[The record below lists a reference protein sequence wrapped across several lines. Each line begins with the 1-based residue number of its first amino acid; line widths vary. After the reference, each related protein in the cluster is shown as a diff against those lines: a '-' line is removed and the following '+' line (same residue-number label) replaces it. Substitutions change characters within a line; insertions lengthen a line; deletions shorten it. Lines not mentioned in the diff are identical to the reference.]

1 MTKKLRN
8 IFMTIRGALTL
19 RNLLAFLCALALLA
33 VIVKGFRIEAKIDQV
48 RQADALYAQNLRI
61 PAEEAYAAA
70 LANGA
75 IRYREAHIRE
85 RLAGLAPVTR
95 LREEILKSK
104 SELLSAAGRGDF
116 DAFLT
121 AYETY
126 GLFGRLSLE
135 GEWAAE
141 YTELNERY
149 ELASTV
155 GAAFSAFRA
164 DYAAELA
171 ANLEAGDY
179 GDESAKWALLRIPA
193 PFFADHASASPPA
206 SPASADVP
214 SAEAETSKSESLNAL
229 LGDYDRRKL
238 KKLAAAGQYDRMLDE
253 AAATLGSYAQHGF
266 DAPWVQEQAE
276 ETAGRVLRKELDGSS
291 FAAFAGHAR
300 SFAYFASAA
309 GLRSDLSVWIEARVG
324 ELAARADAQVADR
337 RFREAIALYE
347 ALGGYADTGDAVAR
361 AESAWTRAEPLRILE
376 RWDSSHTYSFAVTGQ
391 DRFGADVYAAALDE
405 SGVLHY
411 GTESGG
417 RATVRSAP
425 QELAVAG
432 ARGLALEESL
442 SGGEAPVFVA
452 ESESTSRRAV
462 YTALLARSDSLDLMF
477 RIEADGYTIENG
489 GQTLRANHPIDADE
503 DGQTAV
509 YERSGD
515 VFSFVELEGGTLDIG
530 GGNPASYPGQ
540 QVSARL
546 TVLESGYGQA
556 RAQAEDGSRLLLRGS
571 VNFEPGT
578 YEVTGVFEGNYEI
591 IAWPEAAEAAA
602 TGSDAPSVSDD
613 VSPSGDGMADGAA
626 SPDEA
631 SGMPAEPGAT
641 ASEDAAAGS
650 GTAEQSAAGTVEE
663 GLASPETDP
672 GGSGSL
678 PAPVAVSVPVF
689 EVDAARGF

>member
-8 IFMTIRGALTL
+8 IFMTIRGVLTL

-33 VIVKGFRIEAKIDQV
+33 VIVKGFRIEAKIGQV
-48 RQADALYAQNLRI
+48 RQADAWYAQNLRI

-164 DYAAELA
+164 EYAAELA

-193 PFFADHASASPPA
+193 PFFADHASTSPPA
-206 SPASADVP
+206 STDVP
-214 SAEAETSKSESLNAL
+214 SAEAEASKSESLNAL

-238 KKLAAAGQYDRMLDE
+238 KKLAAAGQYDSMLDE

-276 ETAGRVLRKELDGSS
+276 ETAGTVLRKELDGSA

-300 SFAYFASAA
+300 SFADFASAA
-309 GLRSDLSVWIEARVG
+309 GLRSDLNAWIEARVG
-324 ELAARADAQVADR
+324 ELTARADARVADR

-376 RWDSSHTYSFAVTGQ
+376 RWDPSHTYSFAVTGQ
-391 DRFGADVYAAALDE
+391 DRFGADTYAAALDE
-405 SGVLHY
+405 RGVLHY

-425 QELAVAG
+425 QELAVDG
-432 ARGLALEESL
+432 ARGLALEDSL
-442 SGGEAPVFVA
+442 SDGEAPVFVA
-452 ESESTSRRAV
+452 ESESTSRRAI
-462 YTALLARSDSLDLMF
+462 YTALLARNDSLDLMF
-477 RIEADGYTIENG
+477 RIEADSYTIENG
-489 GQTLRANHPIDADE
+489 GQTLRANHPIDAE
-503 DGQTAV
+503 ETGQTAV

-540 QVSARL
+540 KVSARL

-556 RAQAEDGSRLLLRGS
+556 RVQAEDGSRLLLRGS

-578 YEVTGVFEGNYEI
+578 YEVTGVFEGNHEI
-591 IAWPEAAEAAA
+591 IAWPEAAEAAEP
-602 TGSDAPSVSDD
+602 TENDAPSGSGG
-613 VSPSGDGMADGAA
+613 VSPSDDGTADEAA
-626 SPDEA
+626 S
-631 SGMPAEPGAT
+631 T
-641 ASEDAAAGS
+641 
-650 GTAEQSAAGTVEE
+650 
-663 GLASPETDP
+663 ETDP

-678 PAPVAVSVPVF
+678 PAPLAVSVPIF
-689 EVDAARGF
+689 EVDTARGF